1 MWSVDWTKFKL
12 IDELTIYGVCPSL
25 QTLVYLFDTFLRCN
39 RVCSPEDKNRQCHQ
53 QFFFILL
60 KKNNTKLRSF
70 DVEVAFPSKQTL
82 DIENCNRNSLLRTN
96 SSSLVVCYC
105 VVDMCHQH
113 KVKFSRGREK
123 NVSYLYTSYFSPCS
137 FLSFEWPLLNKT
149 AGGREFDDDG
159 KNEQLSEKELLLR
172 SAMGKWTHLLM
183 LKSNGKEI

>member
-1 MWSVDWTKFKL
+1 MSARPYRRWFTCLIHSSDATESV
-12 IDELTIYGVCPSL
+12 
-25 QTLVYLFDTFLRCN
+25 
-39 RVCSPEDKNRQCHQ
+39 HQ
-53 QFFFILL
+53 RIKTANATNSFFYFI
-60 KKNNTKLRSF
+60 KKKNTKLRSF